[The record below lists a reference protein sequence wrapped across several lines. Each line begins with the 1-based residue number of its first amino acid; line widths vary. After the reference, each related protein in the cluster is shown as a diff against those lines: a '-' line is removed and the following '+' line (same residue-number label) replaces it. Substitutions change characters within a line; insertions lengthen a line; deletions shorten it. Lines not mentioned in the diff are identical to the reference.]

1 MIFLLRVNQTM
12 RTCVDQLMALSYL
25 DAPRLKREAQYL
37 SRQLDAL
44 KYSGKI
50 TNDAYL
56 DAGSIQGAFE
66 MIANLIDMGIA
77 QQEIFAK
84 LKEQLSRARKL
95 EAKYPGL
102 NLAIESGRAS

>member
-1 MIFLLRVNQTM
+1 MIFLLQVNQTM

-25 DAPRLKREAQYL
+25 DAPRLKKESQYL
-37 SRQLDAL
+37 SRQLDSL
-44 KYSGKI
+44 KYSGRI

-66 MIANLIDMGIA
+66 MIANLIDMGVA

-84 LKEQLSRARKL
+84 VKGTIGSCK
-95 EAKYPGL
+95 KT
-102 NLAIESGRAS
+102 